1 MGLLT
6 KLANGLVLV
15 GVASMGMM
23 AGQTGVQPLV
33 STALAA
39 EVGPLEAEVA
49 RGGSPDAVRQ
59 LATAYLDRNEPGL
72 ATAVL
77 EGVPVETRRDPGV
90 AYAEVRAL
98 YARGRASEAL
108 AVLRSVERACQ
119 DGARGDGGCPLWL
132 AAKVSRQATFLEA
145 LRDAGV
151 EDPAAQPE
159 LARAALERSRRQG
172 RVVAI
177 AMR

>member
-6 KLANGLVLV
+6 KLANALVLV

-23 AGQTGVQPLV
+23 AGQTQVQPLV
-33 STALAA
+33 SSALAA
-39 EVGPLEAEVA
+39 EVSPLEAAVA
-49 RGGSPDAVRQ
+49 RDGSPLAVRQ

-77 EGVPVETRRDPGV
+77 EGAPAETRRDPGV

-108 AVLRSVERACQ
+108 AVLRSVERACRV
-119 DGARGDGGCPLWL
+119 GADGGTCPAWL
-132 AAKVSRQATFLEA
+132 AAKVSRQASFLEA

>member
-6 KLANGLVLV
+6 KLANALVLV

-23 AGQTGVQPLV
+23 AGQTQVQPLV

-39 EVGPLEAEVA
+39 EVSPLEEAVA
-49 RGGSPDAVRQ
+49 RDGSPHAVRQ

-77 EGVPVETRRDPGV
+77 EGAPAQTRRDPGV

-108 AVLRSVERACQ
+108 AVLRSVERACDAGA
-119 DGARGDGGCPLWL
+119 DGACPAWL
-132 AAKVSRQATFLEA
+132 AAKVTRQASFLEA

-151 EDPAAQPE
+151 EDPAAQPV
-159 LARAALERSRRQG
+159 LAQAALERSRRHG
-172 RVVAI
+172 RVVAM